1 MNQQGWENFP
11 RDLRAQ
17 WALAWPLLCVAFLSF
32 PLYHISFAHQAR
44 TSLQAAAPI
53 TLSHFNSAE
62 LGACELKRKFMQNT
76 GQIECSVILESSLT
90 LSAPYIVSSR
100 IVRTK

>member
-1 MNQQGWENFP
+1 
-11 RDLRAQ
+11 
-17 WALAWPLLCVAFLSF
+17 
-32 PLYHISFAHQAR
+32 
-44 TSLQAAAPI
+44 
-53 TLSHFNSAE
+53 
-62 LGACELKRKFMQNT
+62 MQNT